1 MGVRI
6 RLAYHPLARRKE
18 PYYHIVAARSKY
30 CLLGSTP
37 PAIANYLA
45 RTARQ
50 KKPLEVLGTYDPIP
64 RHPQGSSGQI
74 LQDEPKVKK
83 ISMNVDRI
91 KYWLSVG
98 AQPSSHMARLLRKV
112 SPLVILSQFV
122 NCQANLIPE
131 EPSIQEKKK
140 PLPLNNAISKKARD
154 VWARQKQVIKEEN
167 KRVFGAPNQNA
178 KKPEKPVILPSTG
191 AHLQDQVAD
200 VAHDLVGE
208 VLRESLYK
216 ETIAIPG
223 KPFLDRSIELKSS
236 NQLRKDYKEW
246 LEWICPGDRKPQLV
260 EQFQILLKP
269 CRERTMPLRFFTAFF
284 HLKKDL
290 GERHNGAR
298 FNLLIEWLDSHP
310 VEQLQVYER
319 ESLDN
324 FLWKMFHQW
333 HDAMISIGSKRVLT
347 EEEATLSQIISNR
360 LECIHQ
366 GIRSFKGQEREW
378 HPWKRLFKMDLDAIN
393 SADGLD
399 PGTDTTW
406 IKYFKKHANEVPA
419 DYFEK
424 LREMDPSIV
433 DTLLADTEVAE
444 GLDPD
449 NNDKKVFEEALKR
462 LREEEENKKAAR
474 EAKKEAG
481 KEMRRQQK
489 LQRKA
494 KKG

>member
-1 MGVRI
+1 M
-6 RLAYHPLARRKE
+6 
-18 PYYHIVAARSKY
+18 
-30 CLLGSTP
+30 
-37 PAIANYLA
+37 
-45 RTARQ
+45 
-50 KKPLEVLGTYDPIP
+50 
-64 RHPQGSSGQI
+64 
-74 LQDEPKVKK
+74 
-83 ISMNVDRI
+83 
-91 KYWLSVG
+91 
-98 AQPSSHMARLLRKV
+98 
-112 SPLVILSQFV
+112 
-122 NCQANLIPE
+122 
-131 EPSIQEKKK
+131 
-140 PLPLNNAISKKARD
+140 
-154 VWARQKQVIKEEN
+154 
-167 KRVFGAPNQNA
+167 FGAPNQNA

-246 LEWICPGDRKPQLV
+246 LEWICPEDRKPQLV

-474 EAKKEAG
+474 EAKEEAR

-489 LQRKA
+489 LERKA